1 MNVRTWLRR
10 SFVCSMV
17 LAASSATLSAQ
28 GLQPRVAASINGE
41 AIATSEVEAL
51 LRRQPPPAN
60 PLTAAQ
66 RREMEQHALEML
78 IDDVLMRQFLRKNAP
93 AIPVEEVNKEMF
105 EFQQVLAKE
114 RHTLQEFLRDN
125 YQTEAQLRAD
135 ITARLQWQAYIKPRL
150 PDNVV
155 KQYYDANRP
164 FFDKV
169 LVRAS
174 HILFKLNPD
183 ATTNQRQ
190 AALARLTVLRQ
201 DILANKIDFA
211 SAARKFSDCP
221 SRENGG
227 DLDYF
232 PCKFAVSDPFAKA
245 AFAMKV
251 GETSDVVATEFGLHL
266 IRVTDCKAG
275 TPSKFE
281 AIHEDVR
288 MVYAQEIYQAIITE
302 QRRTA
307 RIEFPK
313 Q

>member
-1 MNVRTWLRR
+1 MNVRTWFWCGFL
-10 SFVCSMV
+10 CATV
-17 LAASSATLSAQ
+17 LVASSATLSAQ
-28 GLQPRVAASINGE
+28 GLSPRAAAVVNGE
-41 AIATSEVEAL
+41 AISASEVEAIL
-51 LRRQPPPAN
+51 KREPPPAN

-66 RREMEQHALEML
+66 RREMEQQALEAL

-93 AIPVEEVNKEMF
+93 AIPVEEVNKELL
-105 EFQQVLAKE
+105 EFQHVLAKE
-114 RHTLQEFLRDN
+114 KHTLQQFLRDN

-150 PDNVV
+150 PDNVL

-174 HILFKLNPD
+174 HILLRLNPD

-201 DILANKIDFA
+201 DILAKKIDFA

-221 SRENGG
+221 SREHGG

-232 PCKFAVSDPFAKA
+232 PYKFAVSEPFAKA

-251 GETSDVVATEFGLHL
+251 GDMSEIVATEFGLHL
-266 IRVTDCKAG
+266 IHVTDRKAG

-281 AIHEDVR
+281 AMHEDVR
-288 MVYAQEIYQAIITE
+288 MVYAQEIYQTILTE
-302 QRRTA
+302 QRRAA
-307 RIEFPK
+307 RIDFPK